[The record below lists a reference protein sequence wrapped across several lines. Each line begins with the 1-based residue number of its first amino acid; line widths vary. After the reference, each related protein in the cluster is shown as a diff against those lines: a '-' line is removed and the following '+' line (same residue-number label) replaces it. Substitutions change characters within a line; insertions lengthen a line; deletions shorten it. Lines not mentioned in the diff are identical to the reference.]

1 MTGEIMTIVAVGV
14 ALAGVI
20 ISSIRGVR
28 QNMARLESR
37 LDGKNRCVGVKHEH
51 QLGEAMTAL
60 CEERRPS
67 PRPRSG
73 RWPTRPPERS
83 TLHGARRSRMISTAA
98 ALLLGVLVTLD
109 TTPAQAQTPPTL
121 SSATVNGASLVLT
134 YNEAL
139 DTTST
144 PATSAYTVTVAGS
157 QRTVSSVTVSG
168 SAVTLTLASAV
179 TDGQAVT
186 VSYTVP
192 GTNPV
197 QDTAGDDAAAL
208 SNQTVTNNTPDTT
221 APTLTTASVID
232 TALMLIYNEAL
243 DTGSIPAASA
253 YTVTVAGSQRTV
265 SSVTVN
271 GTAVTLTL
279 ASAVTDGQAVTVS
292 YTVPGTNPVQ
302 DTAGNVAAALS
313 NQTVTVVDGTAPT
326 LTTAAVNGV
335 SLVLTY
341 NEALDTTSTPDTNDY
356 VVRVAGSQR
365 TVSSV
370 TVNGSAVT
378 LTLASAVTDGQAV
391 TVSYAVGFNP
401 VQDAAGNDAAAL
413 SNQTVTNNTP
423 DTTAPTLTTAAV
435 NGASLVLTY
444 NEALDTTS
452 TPDTNDYVV
461 RVAGSQRTVSSVTV
475 NGSAVTLTLASAV
488 TDGQAVTV
496 SYTVP
501 GTNPVQDAAG
511 NDAAALSNQTVTNNT
526 PDTTAPTLTTAAV
539 NGASLVLTYNE
550 ALDTTSTPDTN
561 DYVVRVAGSQRTVSS
576 VTVNG
581 TAVTLTLASAVTD
594 GQAVTV
600 SYTVPGTNPVQDAAG
615 NDAAALSNQTVTNN
629 TLDTTA
635 PTLTT
640 AAVNGASLVLTY
652 NEALDTTS
660 TPDTTD
666 YTVTVAGSQRRVLS
680 VTVSGSAVTLTL
692 YSAVTDGQA
701 VTVSYTVPGT
711 NPVQDAA
718 GNDAAALADQTVTNN
733 TPDTTAPTLTTAA
746 VNGASLVLTYNEA
759 LDTTSTPD
767 TTDYTVTVAGSQR
780 RVLSVTVSG
789 SAVTLTL
796 ASAVTDGQAVTV
808 SYTVPGTNPVQDAAG
823 NDAAALAD
831 QTVTNNTAAD
841 TTAPTLT
848 TAAVNRVSLVLTY
861 NEALDTGSTPD
872 TSDYTVT
879 VAGSQRTVSSV
890 TVRGSLVILTL
901 SPAVTFGQPVR
912 VSYTAGTNP
921 VQDAAG
927 NDAAALSN
935 QTVTNNTAADT
946 TAPTLSSATV
956 NGVSLVL
963 TYNEALDT
971 GSTPAAS
978 DYTVTVARS
987 QPTVSSVTVN
997 GSAVTLTL
1005 SPAVTFGQPVRVSY
1019 TAGTNPVQDAAGNDA
1034 AALAD
1039 QTVTNNTP
1047 DTTAPTLSSATVIG
1061 VSLVLIY
1068 NEALDTGSTPAASD
1082 YTVTVTG
1089 SQRTV
1094 SSVTVNGTAVTL
1106 ILSSAV
1112 TDGQAVTVSY
1122 TVPGTNPVQ
1131 DAAGNDAAALADQ
1144 TVTNNTNTIPDTTT
1158 PTLTTAAVNGVSLV
1172 LTYNEA
1178 LDTTSTP
1185 DTSDYTVTVAG
1196 SQRTVSDVAI
1206 SGSAVTLTLS
1216 PAVTDGQ
1223 AVTVSYTVPGTNPV
1237 RDRSRNDAAAL
1248 SDQTVTNTTP
1258 DTTAPT
1264 LTTAAVNGV
1273 SLVLTYNEA
1282 LDTGSTPAATDYTVT
1297 VAGSQRTVS
1306 DVAISGSAVTLTLA
1320 SAVTDGQA
1328 VTVSYTAGTNPVQD
1342 AAGNDAAALSNQT
1355 VNATVP
1361 VPALP
1366 GVAVLLLAA
1375 LLVLVANRLGQSGKV
1390 VL

>member
-1 MTGEIMTIVAVGV
+1 MNAEIMTIVAVGV

-60 CEERRPS
+60 REERRPS

-157 QRTVSSVTVSG
+157 QRRVSSVSVNGT
-168 SAVTLTLASAV
+168 AVTLTLASAV

-243 DTGSIPAASA
+243 DTTSTPAGSA
-253 YTVTVAGSQRTV
+253 YTVTVAGSQRRV
-265 SSVTVN
+265 SSVSVN

-302 DTAGNVAAALS
+302 DTAGN
-313 NQTVTVVDGTAPT
+313 
-326 LTTAAVNGV
+326 
-335 SLVLTY
+335 
-341 NEALDTTSTPDTNDY
+341 
-356 VVRVAGSQR
+356 
-365 TVSSV
+365 
-370 TVNGSAVT
+370 
-378 LTLASAVTDGQAV
+378 
-391 TVSYAVGFNP
+391 
-401 VQDAAGNDAAAL
+401 DAAAL
-413 SNQTVTNNTP
+413 SN
-423 DTTAPTLTTAAV
+423 
-435 NGASLVLTY
+435 
-444 NEALDTTS
+444 
-452 TPDTNDYVV
+452 
-461 RVAGSQRTVSSVTV
+461 
-475 NGSAVTLTLASAV
+475 
-488 TDGQAVTV
+488 
-496 SYTVP
+496 
-501 GTNPVQDAAG
+501 
-511 NDAAALSNQTVTNNT
+511 
-526 PDTTAPTLTTAAV
+526 
-539 NGASLVLTYNE
+539 
-550 ALDTTSTPDTN
+550 
-561 DYVVRVAGSQRTVSS
+561 
-576 VTVNG
+576 
-581 TAVTLTLASAVTD
+581 
-594 GQAVTV
+594 
-600 SYTVPGTNPVQDAAG
+600 
-615 NDAAALSNQTVTNN
+615 
-629 TLDTTA
+629 
-635 PTLTT
+635 
-640 AAVNGASLVLTY
+640 
-652 NEALDTTS
+652 
-660 TPDTTD
+660 
-666 YTVTVAGSQRRVLS
+666 
-680 VTVSGSAVTLTL
+680 
-692 YSAVTDGQA
+692 
-701 VTVSYTVPGT
+701 
-711 NPVQDAA
+711 
-718 GNDAAALADQTVTNN
+718 
-733 TPDTTAPTLTTAA
+733 
-746 VNGASLVLTYNEA
+746 
-759 LDTTSTPD
+759 
-767 TTDYTVTVAGSQR
+767 
-780 RVLSVTVSG
+780 
-789 SAVTLTL
+789 
-796 ASAVTDGQAVTV
+796 
-808 SYTVPGTNPVQDAAG
+808 
-823 NDAAALAD
+823 

-848 TAAVNRVSLVLTY
+848 TAAVNRASLVLTY
-861 NEALDTGSTPD
+861 NEALDTGSTPAA
-872 TSDYTVT
+872 TDYTVT

-971 GSTPAAS
+971 GSTPAAT

-987 QPTVSSVTVN
+987 Q
-997 GSAVTLTL
+997 
-1005 SPAVTFGQPVRVSY
+1005 R
-1019 TAGTNPVQDAAGNDA
+1019 D
-1034 AALAD
+1034 
-1039 QTVTNNTP
+1039 
-1047 DTTAPTLSSATVIG
+1047 I
-1061 VSLVLIY
+1061 
-1068 NEALDTGSTPAASD
+1068 
-1082 YTVTVTG
+1082 
-1089 SQRTV
+1089 
-1094 SSVTVNGTAVTL
+1094 
-1106 ILSSAV
+1106 
-1112 TDGQAVTVSY
+1112 
-1122 TVPGTNPVQ
+1122 
-1131 DAAGNDAAALADQ
+1131 
-1144 TVTNNTNTIPDTTT
+1144 
-1158 PTLTTAAVNGVSLV
+1158 
-1172 LTYNEA
+1172 
-1178 LDTTSTP
+1178 
-1185 DTSDYTVTVAG
+1185 VA
-1196 SQRTVSDVAI
+1196 VAI

-1223 AVTVSYTVPGTNPV
+1223 AVTVSYTAGTNPV
-1237 RDRSRNDAAAL
+1237 QDAAGNDAAAL
-1248 SDQTVTNTTP
+1248 SNQTVTNNTP

-1264 LTTAAVNGV
+1264 LTTAAVNGA
-1273 SLVLTYNEA
+1273 SLVLTYNEALDTGSTPAATDYTVTVAGSQRTVSDVAIRGSAVTLTLSPAVTDGQAVTVSYTVPGATPVQDRSRNDAAALADQIVTNNTNNTNNTPDTTAPTLTTAAVNRASLVLTYDEA

-1375 LLVLVANRLGQSGKV
+1375 LLVLVANRSGQSGKA